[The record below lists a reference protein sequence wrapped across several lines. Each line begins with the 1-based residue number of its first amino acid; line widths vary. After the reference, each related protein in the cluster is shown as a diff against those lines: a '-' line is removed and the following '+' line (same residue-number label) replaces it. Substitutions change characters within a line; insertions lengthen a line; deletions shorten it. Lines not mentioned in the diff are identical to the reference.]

1 MSKYVT
7 EKGGTRMD
15 LPKCQTKLVIKKMK
29 KKLVIGQQP
38 QLGGIVSAY
47 NSAAPSSN
55 PKHNV

>member
-1 MSKYVT
+1 
-7 EKGGTRMD
+7 MD

-55 PKHNV
+55 PKHNI